1 MTSAISNPVTS
12 SRIQLFFGLLLLVL
26 LLLFAVLQS
35 ATSTAT
41 RAYDPTSAAPD
52 GLLALHLWLTDMGYT
67 VEETMGNTFQLP
79 ATTALLFILPNTH
92 LYTKEEAT
100 TLQRWVAAGGTAVI
114 VGPES
119 RDEELHA
126 AFGVQLGAVTPLI
139 STVTPQQPFLPAV
152 TAIELTGELPAL
164 DLRAAPAAVP
174 VLANAEGQVTA
185 AVQRQGAGTVWH
197 LSRHHS
203 LTNAQLRDP
212 AQAALSLAFLRQ
224 VHPGGTIRLDTYHL
238 WGPATVAALP
248 VQTLQ
253 EWLYYTPW
261 GWALLFGLVVT
272 AIVLLL
278 QGRRLGPPLPAQAA
292 VRRREAAE
300 YVMAMANLARRAR
313 HHGVIAQHHKRR
325 LKRLVS
331 HRAHIDAGLND
342 NDFVQQLA
350 ARTAHPPTAG
360 TEATAAQVR
369 TALQSLDQATDD
381 WALVEAVAA
390 VDTLVKRKT

>member
-1 MTSAISNPVTS
+1 
-12 SRIQLFFGLLLLVL
+12 LGLALLAL
-26 LLLFAVLQS
+26 LLLFTVLQN
-35 ATSTAT
+35 ATTTAT

-52 GLLALHLWLTDMGYT
+52 GLLALHLWLTDLGYT

-79 ATTALLFILPNTH
+79 AITELLFILPNAY
-92 LYTKEEAT
+92 LYTKEDAAAVE
-100 TLQRWVAAGGTAVI
+100 QWVIAGGTAVI
-114 VGPES
+114 VGPQP

-126 AFGVQLGAVTPLI
+126 AFGVQLGTVTPLFF
-139 STVTPQQPFLPAV
+139 TVTPQQPLLSAV
-152 TAIELTGELPAL
+152 TAMELTGELPAL
-164 DLRAAPAAVP
+164 DLHAAPAAVP

-203 LTNAQLRDP
+203 LTNAHLRDP

-224 VHPGGTIRLDTYHL
+224 VRPGGTIRLDTYHL
-238 WGPATVAALP
+238 WGPTTAAAMP

-272 AIVLLL
+272 AVVLLL
-278 QGRRLGPPLPAQAA
+278 QGRRLGPPLPAQAT

-313 HHGVIAQHHKRR
+313 HRDVIAQHHKRR

-342 NDFVQQLA
+342 DDFVQQLA
-350 ARTAHPPTAG
+350 ARAPHSPAAG
-360 TEATAAQVR
+360 TDATVAQVR
-369 TALQSLDQATDD
+369 AALQGLDQATDER
-381 WALVEAVAA
+381 ALVEAVAA
-390 VDTLVKRKT
+390 VDTLVKRKM